1 MWKVSQI
8 QLRNIDKFK
17 LRQQS
22 ISFAIYMFKGSK
34 KNNVSDI
41 FKVNNKDTRTT
52 SGASIV
58 NFEHV
63 PHFILLI
70 LLLNSNK

>member
-1 MWKVSQI
+1 
-8 QLRNIDKFK
+8 
-17 LRQQS
+17 
-22 ISFAIYMFKGSK
+22 MFKGSK

-52 SGASIV
+52 SGASNV

-63 PHFILLI
+63 PYFILLI

>member
-1 MWKVSQI
+1 
-8 QLRNIDKFK
+8 
-17 LRQQS
+17 
-22 ISFAIYMFKGSK
+22 MFKGSK
-34 KNNVSDI
+34 KNNVSDT